1 MTNIQVNELWEKF
14 GNQAWAKCIP
24 QVREVLNEILL
35 HGHGGSVPPEVLQTI
50 VSSAAR
56 AAARAYRLGFKIGC
70 CLGEREAKKVK
81 IITSLN

>member
-1 MTNIQVNELWEKF
+1 MTNIEVNELWDKF
-14 GNQAWAKCIP
+14 GNQTWTKCIP

-35 HGHGGSVPPEVLQTI
+35 HGESVPPEVLQVI
-50 VSSAAR
+50 VSSASR
-56 AAARAYRLGFKIGC
+56 AAARAYRLGFKIGS